1 MIRMKCYDGTQIL
14 MNKFNKVYSY
24 SSPLSNYDTLVSEL
38 DLVGKYKINDLVRY
52 GVSGPTNFEH
62 ATGIDAISMYETY
75 TQGNPRIIQLT
86 KNYAIKIYVSKREG
100 RDYFEY
106 SIQVRIINTSNNNI
120 LKSDGFICQWSNKIG
135 VLSYLLH
142 SITNVTFSDLPR
154 IIISVDSDNIK
165 QINRLTVGCLIQDFD
180 NLGEWGNIGY
190 YVANMIINRDDSQD
204 YQSFIDELRKNSA
217 ISEPVTPN
225 VPDIY
230 GDYDNSSDNIE
241 LPSIED
247 INIMSSIASD
257 IVKAYQVDLAN
268 LNQLTSFL
276 WSSGFIDTIKK
287 LQNNP
292 MENIQ
297 KLFYLPYDVETSAS
311 ETIKIGNTDSNI
323 QGNRITKQF
332 QEIDFGNIDITEY
345 YGNTLDYNTELSIYL
360 PFIGEKT
367 LNIYD
372 IMGGSLNL
380 KYRVDILTGN
390 CIAILS
396 ILRKQNDVTL
406 NSVLYTYIGDM
417 SNSVPLTSTQNNFF
431 KQILGNLTNPTALIT
446 NSGVQFTMAGISGVN
461 ATTYTHSGN
470 IGGNNG
476 FMSVLTPYLIIRR
489 PVNVKPADY
498 EKTFGYPA
506 CTSETLANQKGYCRY
521 RECYYNN
528 KYLDL
533 EKDVADE
540 ILNNLK
546 TKGVYIK

>member
-1 MIRMKCYDGTQIL
+1 MTNL
-14 MNKFNKVYSY
+14 TF
-24 SSPLSNYDTLVSEL
+24 SEL
-38 DLVGKYKINDLVRY
+38 
-52 GVSGPTNFEH
+52 
-62 ATGIDAISMYETY
+62 
-75 TQGNPRIIQLT
+75 PRL
-86 KNYAIKIYVSKREG
+86 
-100 RDYFEY
+100 
-106 SIQVRIINTSNNNI
+106 
-120 LKSDGFICQWSNKIG
+120 
-135 VLSYLLH
+135 
-142 SITNVTFSDLPR
+142 
-154 IIISVDSDNIK
+154 IISVDNDDIK
-165 QINRLTVGCLIQDFD
+165 KVSKMQFGIIIQQFN
-180 NLGEWGNIGY
+180 NLGEWGNIY
-190 YVANMIINRDDSQD
+190 YITAGVDMNSNSVNK
-204 YQSFIDELRKNSA
+204 SFIEELRQNEA
-217 ISEPVTPN
+217 ISEPVSPN
-225 VPDIY
+225 VPDVY
-230 GDYDNSSDNIE
+230 GNYDNSSDNIE
-241 LPSIED
+241 LPAIED

-257 IVKAYQVDLAN
+257 LVKAYQVDLAN

-276 WSSGFIDTIKK
+276 WSDGFIDTIKK

-297 KLFYLPYDVETSAS
+297 KLYYLPYDVEVSAS
-311 ETIKIGNTDSNI
+311 ETVKIGNTDSNI
-323 QGNRITKQF
+323 QGNRIVKQF

-396 ILRKQNDVTL
+396 IVRKQNDVTL

-431 KQILGNLTNPTALIT
+431 KQILGNLTNPTALVT
-446 NSGVQFTMAGISGVN
+446 NSGVQFALAGVSGVN

-489 PVNVKPADY
+489 PVNVKPANY

-506 CTSETLANQKGYCRY
+506 YTSATLENQTGYCRY
-521 RECYYNN
+521 RECYYDN

-540 ILNNLK
+540 ILNKLK

>member
-1 MIRMKCYDGTQIL
+1 MKCYDGKTIL
-14 MNKFNKVYSY
+14 INKCNDYTSG
-24 SSPLSNYDTLVSEL
+24 LLTNYDTLISDL
-38 DLVGKYKINDLVRY
+38 DLVKDYKIDGLYRY
-52 GVSGPTNFEH
+52 TNGNTYFEH
-62 ATGIDAISMYETY
+62 ATGINAKGFMEKY
-75 TQGNPRIIQLT
+75 TKENPYLIGIT
-86 KNYAIKIYVSKREG
+86 ES
-100 RDYFEY
+100 Y
-106 SIQVRIINTSNNNI
+106 SIAIYAYGGEGEDYRINATIVKN
-120 LKSDGFICQWSNKIG
+120 SDMQSIGGGFDTVCQEY
-135 VLSYLLH
+135 VLGIEPWLLFT
-142 SITNVTFSDLPR
+142 ITNITYSELPR
-154 IIISVDSDNIK
+154 IIMSVDSDDITKITAFQLAFVIQNFNPVDKWKNICYNVSYYDYSGESK
-165 QINRLTVGCLIQDFD
+165 NLIN
-180 NLGEWGNIGY
+180 
-190 YVANMIINRDDSQD
+190 
-204 YQSFIDELRKNSA
+204 ELRGNA
-217 ISEPVTPN
+217 TISEPISPN

-230 GDYDNSSDNIE
+230 GDYDNSSDNID
-241 LPSIED
+241 LPAIED

-257 IVKAYQVDLAN
+257 LVKAYQVDLAN

-276 WSSGFIDTIKK
+276 WSDSFIDTIKK

-297 KLFYLPYDVETSAS
+297 KLFYLPYNVEVSAS
-311 ETIKIGNTDSNI
+311 ENVKIGNTDSNI
-323 QGNRITKQF
+323 QGNRIVKQF

-396 ILRKQNDVTL
+396 IVRKQNDVTL

-446 NSGVQFTMAGISGVN
+446 NSGVQFAMSGVSGVN

-498 EKTFGYPA
+498 ERTFGYPA
-506 CTSETLANQKGYCRY
+506 CTSVTLANQKGYCRY
-521 RECYYNN
+521 RECYFDNQFF
-528 KYLDL
+528 DL
-533 EKDVADE
+533 EKDVCDE
-540 ILNNLK
+540 ILNKLK
-546 TKGVYIK
+546 TKGIFIK

>member
-1 MIRMKCYDGTQIL
+1 MIRMRCYDGKTIL
-14 MNKFNKVYSY
+14 VNKCNDYKSG
-24 SSPLSNYDTLVSEL
+24 LLTNYDTLISEL
-38 DLVGKYKINDLVRY
+38 DLVKDYKINELYRY
-52 GVSGPTNFEH
+52 TYGSTYFEH
-62 ATGIDAISMYETY
+62 ATGINAKGFMEKY
-75 TQGNPRIIQLT
+75 TKENPYLIGIT
-86 KNYAIKIYVSKREG
+86 KNYSIAIYAYGGEG
-100 RDYFEY
+100 KDYRINVTIVKNSDMQSIGGGFDTVCQEY
-106 SIQVRIINTSNNNI
+106 ALGIEP
-120 LKSDGFICQWSNKIG
+120 W
-135 VLSYLLH
+135 LLFT
-142 SITNVTFSDLPR
+142 ITNITYSELPR
-154 IIISVDSDNIK
+154 IIMSVDSDDITKITAFQLAFVIQGFNPVDKWKNVYYIVSYYDYSGESK
-165 QINRLTVGCLIQDFD
+165 NLIN
-180 NLGEWGNIGY
+180 
-190 YVANMIINRDDSQD
+190 
-204 YQSFIDELRKNSA
+204 ELRENSA
-217 ISEPVTPN
+217 ISEPISPN

-230 GDYDNSSDNIE
+230 GDYDNSSDNID
-241 LPSIED
+241 LPAIED

-257 IVKAYQVDLAN
+257 LVKAYQVDLAN

-276 WSSGFIDTIKK
+276 WSDGFIDTIKK

-297 KLFYLPYDVETSAS
+297 KLFYLPYDVEVSINES
-311 ETIKIGNTDSNI
+311 IKIGNTDSNI
-323 QGNRITKQF
+323 QGNRIVKQF

-360 PFIGEKT
+360 PFIGEKI

-396 ILRKQNDVTL
+396 IVRKQNDVTL

-446 NSGVQFTMAGISGVN
+446 NSGVQFAMSGVSGVN

-506 CTSETLANQKGYCRY
+506 YNSVTLEDQKGYCRY
-521 RECYYNN
+521 KECYFDYRV
-528 KYLDL
+528 YLL
-533 EKDVADE
+533 EKDITDE
-540 ILNNLK
+540 ILTKLK
-546 TKGVYIK
+546 TKGIYIK

>member
-1 MIRMKCYDGTQIL
+1 MFRMKCYDGKTIIV
-14 MNKFNKVYSY
+14 NKCNDYTSG
-24 SSPLSNYDTLVSEL
+24 LLTNYDTLISDL
-38 DLVGKYKINDLVRY
+38 DLIKDYKVNGLYKYTY
-52 GVSGPTNFEH
+52 GNTYFED
-62 ATGIDAISMYETY
+62 ATGINAKGFLEKY
-75 TQGNPRIIQLT
+75 TEENPFLIGIT
-86 KNYAIKIYVSKREG
+86 KS
-100 RDYFEY
+100 Y
-106 SIQVRIINTSNNNI
+106 SIAIYGGQDDTYYRLQATIVKNSNKQSIGGGWNTVCQRKNIEPMTPWLDYAVTNITFSELPRVIFSVNSDDITKITALQLAFCIQNFSPADKWKNIYYNVSYYIENTSDARTLI
-120 LKSDGFICQWSNKIG
+120 AELK
-135 VLSYLLH
+135 
-142 SITNVTFSDLPR
+142 
-154 IIISVDSDNIK
+154 
-165 QINRLTVGCLIQDFD
+165 
-180 NLGEWGNIGY
+180 GN
-190 YVANMIINRDDSQD
+190 
-204 YQSFIDELRKNSA
+204 ET
-217 ISEPVTPN
+217 ISEPISPN

-230 GDYDNSSDNIE
+230 GDYDNSSDNID
-241 LPSIED
+241 LPAIED

-257 IVKAYQVDLAN
+257 LVKAYQVDLAN

-276 WSSGFIDTIKK
+276 WSDGFIDTIKK

-297 KLFYLPYDVETSAS
+297 KLFYLPYDVEVST
-311 ETIKIGNTDSNI
+311 EENIKIGNTDSEI
-323 QGNRITKQF
+323 RGKRIVKQF

-396 ILRKQNDVTL
+396 IVRKQNDVTL

-446 NSGVQFTMAGISGVN
+446 NSGVQFAMSGMSGVN
-461 ATTYTHSGN
+461 ATSYTHSGN

-506 CTSETLANQKGYCRY
+506 YTSVTLANQTGYCRY
-521 RECYYNN
+521 RECYFDNRFF
-528 KYLDL
+528 DL
-533 EKDVADE
+533 EKEVCDE
-540 ILNNLK
+540 ILNKLK
-546 TKGVYIK
+546 TKGIYIK

>member
-1 MIRMKCYDGTQIL
+1 MKCYDGTEIL
-14 MNKFNKVYSY
+14 MNKFNNVYSY
-24 SSPLSNYDTLVSEL
+24 SSPLGNYDTLVSEL
-38 DLVGKYKINDLVRY
+38 DLIGNYKINGLVRY

-75 TQGNPRIIQLT
+75 TQDNPHIIKLT
-86 KNYAIKIYVSKREG
+86 KNYAIKIYVTKRDRES
-100 RDYFEY
+100 YFEY
-106 SIQVRIINTSNNNI
+106 LTNVEIVNTSNSNI
-120 LKSDGFICQWSNKIG
+120 LKSVAFTCQYSDKIS
-135 VLSYLLH
+135 VLSYLWY
-142 SITNVTFSDLPR
+142 SYTNVTFSDLPR
-154 IIISVDSDNIK
+154 LIISVDSDNIT
-165 QINRLTVGCLIQDFD
+165 QINSLNVGYIVQDFN

-190 YVANMIINRDDSQD
+190 NVGNMIINRDDSQANRF
-204 YQSFIDELRKNSA
+204 FIDELRQNSA
-217 ISEPVTPN
+217 VSEPVTPN

-230 GDYDNSSDNIE
+230 GNYDNSSDNIE
-241 LPSIED
+241 LPAIED

-257 IVKAYQVDLAN
+257 LVKAYQVDLAN

-276 WSSGFIDTIKK
+276 WSDGFIDTIKK

-297 KLFYLPYDVETSAS
+297 KLFYLPYDVEVSAS
-311 ETIKIGNTDSNI
+311 ETVKIGNADSNI

-345 YGNTLDYNTELSIYL
+345 YGNSLDYNTELSIYL

-396 ILRKQNDVTL
+396 IVRKQNDVTL
-406 NSVLYTYIGDM
+406 NSVLYSYIGDM

-446 NSGVQFTMAGISGVN
+446 NSGVQFTMAGVSGVN

-498 EKTFGYPA
+498 ERTFGYPA
-506 CTSETLANQKGYCRY
+506 CTSDTLANQKGYCRY
-521 RECYYNN
+521 KECYYDN

-540 ILNNLK
+540 ILNKLK
-546 TKGVYIK
+546 TKGIYIK

>member
-1 MIRMKCYDGTQIL
+1 MFRMKCYDGKTIL
-14 MNKFNKVYSY
+14 VNKCNDCTSG
-24 SSPLSNYDTLVSEL
+24 LLTNYDTLISEL
-38 DLVGKYKINDLVRY
+38 DLVKDYKIDGLFRY
-52 GVSGPTNFEH
+52 TYGSTYFEH
-62 ATGIDAISMYETY
+62 ATGINAKRFMEKYTEENPYIIGITKSYSIAIYASGGDGKDYQIHVTIVRNSNMEAIGGGFIVTCQEYVLGIE
-75 TQGNPRIIQLT
+75 PWL
-86 KNYAIKIYVSKREG
+86 NYAV
-100 RDYFEY
+100 
-106 SIQVRIINTSNNNI
+106 
-120 LKSDGFICQWSNKIG
+120 
-135 VLSYLLH
+135 
-142 SITNVTFSDLPR
+142 TNVTYSALPR
-154 IIISVDSDNIK
+154 IIMSVDSDDITK
-165 QINRLTVGCLIQDFD
+165 ISAFQLAFCKQDFNPVD
-180 NLGEWGNIGY
+180 KWKNVYYITSSYIGDTSESRALINELKGNKTI
-190 YVANMIINRDDSQD
+190 
-204 YQSFIDELRKNSA
+204 F
-217 ISEPVTPN
+217 EPVTPN

-230 GDYDNSSDNIE
+230 GNFDNSSDNID
-241 LPSIED
+241 LPAIED

-257 IVKAYQVDLAN
+257 LVKAYQIDLAN
-268 LNQLTSFL
+268 LNGLTSFL
-276 WSSGFIDTIKK
+276 WSDGFIDTIKK

-297 KLFYLPYDVETSAS
+297 KLFYLPYDVEVSAS
-311 ETIKIGNTDSNI
+311 ETVRIGNTDSNI
-323 QGNRITKQF
+323 HGNRIVKQF
-332 QEIDFGNIDITEY
+332 QEIEFGNINITEY

-396 ILRKQNDVTL
+396 IVRKQNDVTL

-431 KQILGNLTNPTALIT
+431 KQILGNLTNPTELIT
-446 NSGVQFTMAGISGVN
+446 NSGVQFAMAGASGVN

-506 CTSETLANQKGYCRY
+506 CTSATLENQTGYCRY
-521 RECYYNN
+521 KECYYDN

-533 EKDVADE
+533 EKSVADE
-540 ILNNLK
+540 IVNKLK

>member
-1 MIRMKCYDGTQIL
+1 MFKMKCYDGKTIL
-14 MNKFNKVYSY
+14 VNKCNNYASG
-24 SSPLSNYDTLVSEL
+24 LLTNYDTLISDL
-38 DLVGKYKINDLVRY
+38 DLVKNYKINGLYRY
-52 GVSGPTNFEH
+52 TYGETYFED
-62 ATGIDAISMYETY
+62 ATGINARGFMEKY
-75 TQGNPRIIQLT
+75 TKENPYLIGIT
-86 KNYAIKIYVSKREG
+86 KNYSIAIYAYQQ
-100 RDYFEY
+100 DLLF
-106 SIQVRIINTSNNNI
+106 RINVTIVKN
-120 LKSDGFICQWSNKIG
+120 SNKQSIG
-135 VLSYLLH
+135 GGFDTVCQRDLWLDFA
-142 SITNVTFSDLPR
+142 ITNVTYSQLPR
-154 IIISVDSDNIK
+154 IIMSVDSDDITKITAIQLAFIRQGFSNSDGWKNISYDFSYYIGDTSDSRSL
-165 QINRLTVGCLIQDFD
+165 INELK
-180 NLGEWGNIGY
+180 GN
-190 YVANMIINRDDSQD
+190 
-204 YQSFIDELRKNSA
+204 ET
-217 ISEPVTPN
+217 ISEPISPN
-225 VPDIY
+225 VPDVY
-230 GDYDNSSDNIE
+230 GDYDNSSDNID
-241 LPSIED
+241 LPAIED
-247 INIMSSIASD
+247 INIMSSIASNL
-257 IVKAYQVDLAN
+257 VKAYQVDLAN
-268 LNQLTSFL
+268 LNQLTAFL
-276 WSSGFIDTIKK
+276 WSGSFIDTIKK

-297 KLFYLPYDVETSAS
+297 KLFYLPYEVEVSA
-311 ETIKIGNTDSNI
+311 EENIKIGNADSQI
-323 QGNRITKQF
+323 TGKRIAKQF

-372 IMGGSLNL
+372 IMGGTLNL

-396 ILRKQNDVTL
+396 IVRKQNDVTL

-446 NSGVQFTMAGISGVN
+446 NSGVQFAMAGASGVN

-498 EKTFGYPA
+498 ERTFGYPA
-506 CTSETLANQKGYCRY
+506 YTSDTLANQKGYCRY
-521 RECYYNN
+521 KECYYDN

-540 ILNNLK
+540 ILNKLK
-546 TKGVYIK
+546 TKGIYIK

>member
-1 MIRMKCYDGTQIL
+1 MIRMKCFDGTQIL
-14 MNKFNKVYSY
+14 MNKFNDLNSGA
-24 SSPLSNYDTLVSEL
+24 LTNYDSLISEL
-38 DLVGKYKINDLVRY
+38 DIIGQYKINGITRY
-52 GVSGPTNFEH
+52 GISSPPSNFER
-62 ATGIDAISMYETY
+62 ATGIDARSFFEHY
-75 TQGNPRIIQLT
+75 TKESPLKIQITANYYLELYAT
-86 KNYAIKIYVSKREG
+86 KGKSSNRYVYGIKLFLKW
-100 RDYFEY
+100 
-106 SIQVRIINTSNNNI
+106 N
-120 LKSDGFICQWSNKIG
+120 KSDRELTFITTSCQETLGIAIEEPI
-135 VLSYLLH
+135 YLNNAM
-142 SITNVTFSDLPR
+142 TNLTFSELPR
-154 IIISVDSDNIK
+154 LIISVDNDDIK
-165 QINRLTVGCLIQDFD
+165 KVSKMQFGIIIQQFN
-180 NLGEWGNIGY
+180 NLGEWGNIY
-190 YVANMIINRDDSQD
+190 YIIAGVDMNSNSVNK
-204 YQSFIDELRKNSA
+204 SFIEELRQNEA
-217 ISEPVTPN
+217 ISEPISPN
-225 VPDIY
+225 VPDVY
-230 GDYDNSSDNIE
+230 GNYDNSSDNID
-241 LPSIED
+241 LPAIED

-257 IVKAYQVDLAN
+257 LVKAYQVDLAN

-276 WSSGFIDTIKK
+276 WSDGFIDTIKK

-297 KLFYLPYDVETSAS
+297 KLYYLPYDVEVSVS
-311 ETIKIGNTDSNI
+311 ETVKIGNTDSNI
-323 QGNRITKQF
+323 QGNRIVKQF

-372 IMGGSLNL
+372 IMGGTLNL

-396 ILRKQNDVTL
+396 IIRKQNDVTL

-446 NSGVQFTMAGISGVN
+446 NSGIQFAMAGGSGVN

-489 PVNVKPADY
+489 PVNVKPANY

-506 CTSETLANQKGYCRY
+506 YTSDTLANQKGYCRY
-521 RECYYNN
+521 RECYYDN

-540 ILNNLK
+540 ILNKLK
-546 TKGVYIK
+546 TKGIYIK

>member
-1 MIRMKCYDGTQIL
+1 MFRMKCYDGKTIL
-14 MNKFNKVYSY
+14 VNKCNDYTSG
-24 SSPLSNYDTLVSEL
+24 SLTNYDTLISDL
-38 DLVGKYKINDLVRY
+38 DLVKDYKINGQYRY
-52 GVSGPTNFEH
+52 FYNSPLYEP
-62 ATGIDAISMYETY
+62 ATGIDARGFFEKY
-75 TQGNPRIIQLT
+75 TEENPYLIGIT
-86 KNYAIKIYVSKREG
+86 AN
-100 RDYFEY
+100 Y
-106 SIQVRIINTSNNNI
+106 SIQIYAHQRNNEYLINVTVIKNSTK
-120 LKSDGFICQWSNKIG
+120 KSIGGGFDFVCQEDFW
-135 VLSYLLH
+135 LSYAVTN
-142 SITNVTFSDLPR
+142 ITYSFLPR
-154 IIISVDSDNIK
+154 IIMAVDSDDIK
-165 QINRLTVGCLIQDFD
+165 KITAFQLSFCR
-180 NLGEWGNIGY
+180 
-190 YVANMIINRDDSQD
+190 
-204 YQSFIDELRKNSA
+204 QSFSAVDGWKNINYFVSYYIGDTSDAKELINELKGNET
-217 ISEPVTPN
+217 ISEPITPN

-230 GDYDNSSDNIE
+230 GNYDNSSDNID
-241 LPSIED
+241 LPAIED

-257 IVKAYQVDLAN
+257 LVKAYQVDLAN
-268 LNQLTSFL
+268 LNQLTAFL
-276 WSSGFIDTIKK
+276 WSDGFIDTIKK

-297 KLFYLPYDVETSAS
+297 KLYYLPYDVEVSAS
-311 ETIKIGNTDSNI
+311 ETVKIGNADSNI

-396 ILRKQNDVTL
+396 VVRKQNDVIL

-446 NSGVQFTMAGISGVN
+446 NSGVQFAMAGVSGVN

-506 CTSETLANQKGYCRY
+506 CTSVTLENQKGYCRY
-521 RECYYNN
+521 RECYYDNRFYN
-528 KYLDL
+528 L
-533 EKDVADE
+533 EKDITDE
-540 ILNNLK
+540 ILTKLK
-546 TKGVYIK
+546 TKGIYIK

>member
-1 MIRMKCYDGTQIL
+1 MFRMKCYDGKTIL
-14 MNKFNKVYSY
+14 VNKFNDSA
-24 SSPLSNYDTLVSEL
+24 SGALTNYDTLISDL
-38 DLVGKYKINDLVRY
+38 DLVKDYKIDGLYRY
-52 GVSGPTNFEH
+52 TYGSTYFEH
-62 ATGIDAISMYETY
+62 ATGIDAKSFSEKY
-75 TQGNPRIIQLT
+75 TKENPYLIGITASYSIAIYAYQQSQYYRINVTIV
-86 KNYAIKIYVSKREG
+86 KNSDMQSIGGGLDTVCQEYAIGIEP
-100 RDYFEY
+100 
-106 SIQVRIINTSNNNI
+106 
-120 LKSDGFICQWSNKIG
+120 W
-135 VLSYLLH
+135 LSFT
-142 SITNVTFSDLPR
+142 ITNITYSELPR
-154 IIISVDSDNIK
+154 IIMSVDSDDITK
-165 QINRLTVGCLIQDFD
+165 ITTFQLAFVIQDFNPVD
-180 NLGEWGNIGY
+180 KWKNIYYTVSYYDYSGESKNL
-190 YVANMIINRDDSQD
+190 IN
-204 YQSFIDELRKNSA
+204 ELRGNA
-217 ISEPVTPN
+217 TISEPISPS

-230 GDYDNSSDNIE
+230 GDYDNSSDNID
-241 LPSIED
+241 LPAIED

-257 IVKAYQVDLAN
+257 LVKAYQVDLAN

-276 WSSGFIDTIKK
+276 WSDGFIDTIKK

-292 MENIQ
+292 IENIQ
-297 KLFYLPYDVETSAS
+297 KMFYLPYDVEVATNES
-311 ETIKIGNTDSNI
+311 IKIGNTDSNI
-323 QGNRITKQF
+323 QGNRIVKQF

-396 ILRKQNDVTL
+396 IVRKQNDVTL

-417 SNSVPLTSTQNNFF
+417 SNSVPLTSTQNNIF

-446 NSGVQFTMAGISGVN
+446 NSGVQFAMSGVSGIN

-498 EKTFGYPA
+498 ERTFGYPA
-506 CTSETLANQKGYCRY
+506 CTSITLANQKGYCRY
-521 RECYYNN
+521 RECYFDNQFF
-528 KYLDL
+528 DL
-533 EKDVADE
+533 EKDVCDE
-540 ILNNLK
+540 ILNKLK
-546 TKGVYIK
+546 TKGIYIK

>member
-1 MIRMKCYDGTQIL
+1 MKCYDGTEIF
-14 MNKFNKVYSY
+14 MNCASNIYSGV
-24 SSPLSNYDTLVSEL
+24 LGNYDTLVSEL
-38 DLVGKYKINDLVRY
+38 DLVGNYKINGLVRY
-52 GVSGPTNFEH
+52 GVSGPENFEH
-62 ATGIDAISMYETY
+62 ATGIDAISMLETY
-75 TQGNPRIIQLT
+75 TSDEPLKIQLT
-86 KNYAIKIYVSKREG
+86 KHFALKIYVTKRD
-100 RDYFEY
+100 RNSYFDYPVFVE
-106 SIQVRIINTSNNNI
+106 IINTSNNRI
-120 LKSDGFICQWSNKIG
+120 LKSNGSVCQTSDKIG
-135 VLSYLLH
+135 VLSYL
-142 SITNVTFSDLPR
+142 SNAITNVTFSDLPR
-154 IIISVDSDNIK
+154 IIISVDSNNIE
-165 QINRLTVGCLIQDFD
+165 QINSLSVGFLIQDFN
-180 NLGEWGNIGY
+180 NLGEWGNISY
-190 YVANMIINRDDSQD
+190 FVANTIIDGSVSSDNK
-204 YQSFIDELRKNSA
+204 YFINELRQNSA
-217 ISEPVTPN
+217 ISEPITPN

-230 GDYDNSSDNIE
+230 GDYDNSSDNID
-241 LPSIED
+241 LPAIED

-257 IVKAYQVDLAN
+257 LVKAYQVDLAN
-268 LNQLTSFL
+268 LNQLTAFL

-297 KLFYLPYDVETSAS
+297 KLFYLPYDVEVST
-311 ETIKIGNTDSNI
+311 EENIKIGNADSNI
-323 QGNRITKQF
+323 QGKRIVKQF

-396 ILRKQNDVTL
+396 VVRKQNDVTL

-446 NSGVQFTMAGISGVN
+446 NSGVQFAMSGVSGVN

-489 PVNVKPADY
+489 PVNIKPANY

-506 CTSETLANQKGYCRY
+506 YTSVTLANQKGYCRY
-521 RECYYNN
+521 RECYYDYRFEN
-528 KYLDL
+528 L
-533 EKDVADE
+533 EKDVSDE
-540 ILNNLK
+540 ILNKLK

>member
-1 MIRMKCYDGTQIL
+1 MFKMKCYDGKTIL
-14 MNKFNKVYSY
+14 VNKCNDYTSG
-24 SSPLSNYDTLVSEL
+24 LLTNYDTLISDL
-38 DLVGKYKINDLVRY
+38 DLVKDYKIDGLYRY
-52 GVSGPTNFEH
+52 TYGSTYFER
-62 ATGIDAISMYETY
+62 ATGINAKGFMEKY
-75 TQGNPRIIQLT
+75 TKENPYLIGIT
-86 KNYAIKIYVSKREG
+86 KS
-100 RDYFEY
+100 Y
-106 SIQVRIINTSNNNI
+106 SIAMYAHGGEGEDYRINVTIVKNSNMQSI
-120 LKSDGFICQWSNKIG
+120 GGGFDTMCQEFAIG
-135 VLSYLLH
+135 IAPWLSFA
-142 SITNVTFSDLPR
+142 ITNITYSALPR
-154 IIISVDSDNIK
+154 IIMSVDSDDITKITAIQLAFVRQSFSNTDGWKNIFY
-165 QINRLTVGCLIQDFD
+165 IAS
-180 NLGEWGNIGY
+180 Y
-190 YVANMIINRDDSQD
+190 YVGNTSDARALIN
-204 YQSFIDELRKNSA
+204 ELKGNET
-217 ISEPVTPN
+217 ISEPISPN
-225 VPDIY
+225 VPDVY
-230 GDYDNSSDNIE
+230 GDYDNSSDNID
-241 LPSIED
+241 LPAIED

-257 IVKAYQVDLAN
+257 LVKAYQVDLAN
-268 LNQLTSFL
+268 LNQLTAFL
-276 WSSGFIDTIKK
+276 WSDGFIDTIKK

-297 KLFYLPYDVETSAS
+297 KLYYLPYDVEVSAS
-311 ETIKIGNTDSNI
+311 ETVKIGNADSNI

-367 LNIYD
+367 LNVYD
-372 IMGGSLNL
+372 IMSGSLNL

-396 ILRKQNDVTL
+396 VVRKQNDVTL

-446 NSGVQFTMAGISGVN
+446 NSGVQFAMAGASGVS

-489 PVNVKPADY
+489 PVNVKPAAY
-498 EKTFGYPA
+498 ERTFGYPA
-506 CTSETLANQKGYCRY
+506 CTSDTLANQKGYCRY
-521 RECYYNN
+521 KECYYDN

-540 ILNNLK
+540 ILNKLK
-546 TKGVYIK
+546 TKGIYIK

>member
-1 MIRMKCYDGTQIL
+1 MFRMKCYDGKTIL
-14 MNKFNKVYSY
+14 VNKCNDYTSG
-24 SSPLSNYDTLVSEL
+24 LLTNYDTLISDL
-38 DLVGKYKINDLVRY
+38 DLIKDYKVNGLYRY
-52 GVSGPTNFEH
+52 TYGQTYFEQ
-62 ATGIDAISMYETY
+62 ATGINAKGFSEKY
-75 TQGNPRIIQLT
+75 TEENPYLIGIT
-86 KNYAIKIYVSKREG
+86 AS
-100 RDYFEY
+100 Y
-106 SIQVRIINTSNNNI
+106 SIAIYAYKQNTDFRINATIIKN
-120 LKSDGFICQWSNKIG
+120 SDKQSIGGGFDTICQEDFLGGEPW
-135 VLSYLLH
+135 LLYA
-142 SITNVTFSDLPR
+142 ITNVTYGTLPR
-154 IIISVDSDNIK
+154 IIISVDSDDITK
-165 QINRLTVGCLIQDFD
+165 ITAFQLAYCLQDFNPID
-180 NLGEWGNIGY
+180 KWKNVYYNVSYYIGDTSDARALIAELKGN
-190 YVANMIINRDDSQD
+190 
-204 YQSFIDELRKNSA
+204 ET
-217 ISEPVTPN
+217 ISEPISPN

-230 GDYDNSSDNIE
+230 GDYDNSSDNID
-241 LPSIED
+241 LPAIED
-247 INIMSSIASD
+247 INIMSSIASNL
-257 IVKAYQVDLAN
+257 VKAYQVDLAN

-276 WSSGFIDTIKK
+276 WSDGFIDTIKK

-297 KLFYLPYDVETSAS
+297 KLFYLPYDVEVS
-311 ETIKIGNTDSNI
+311 ENEYIKIGNTESEI
-323 QGNRITKQF
+323 QGKRITKQF

-396 ILRKQNDVTL
+396 IVRKQNDVTL

-446 NSGVQFTMAGISGVN
+446 NSGMQFAMSGMSGVN
-461 ATTYTHSGN
+461 STNYTHSGN

-506 CTSETLANQKGYCRY
+506 CTSVTLANQKGYCRY
-521 RECYYNN
+521 KECYYDNRFF
-528 KYLDL
+528 DL
-533 EKDVADE
+533 EKDVCDE
-540 ILNNLK
+540 ILNKLK
-546 TKGVYIK
+546 TKGIYIK

>member
-14 MNKFNKVYSY
+14 MNKFNNL
-24 SSPLSNYDTLVSEL
+24 SSGALTNYDSLISEL
-38 DLVGKYKINDLVRY
+38 DIIGQYKINGITRY
-52 GVSGPTNFEH
+52 GISSPPSNFER
-62 ATGIDAISMYETY
+62 ATGIDTRSFFEHY
-75 TQGNPRIIQLT
+75 TEENPLKIQITANYYLELYAT
-86 KNYAIKIYVSKREG
+86 KGESSNRYVYGIKLFLKW
-100 RDYFEY
+100 
-106 SIQVRIINTSNNNI
+106 N
-120 LKSDGFICQWSNKIG
+120 KSDRELTFISTPCQETLGIAVESPI
-135 VLSYLLH
+135 YLRNTM
-142 SITNVTFSDLPR
+142 TNLTFSELPR
-154 IIISVDSDNIK
+154 LIISVDNDDIK
-165 QINRLTVGCLIQDFD
+165 QVSKMQFGIITQSFN
-180 NLGEWGNIGY
+180 NLGEWGNIY
-190 YVANMIINRDDSQD
+190 YITAGVDMSSTSVSK
-204 YQSFIDELRKNSA
+204 SFIEELRQNEA

-225 VPDIY
+225 VPDVY
-230 GDYDNSSDNIE
+230 GNFDNSSDNIE
-241 LPSIED
+241 LPAIED

-257 IVKAYQVDLAN
+257 LVKAYQVDLAN

-276 WSSGFIDTIKK
+276 WSDGFIDTIKK

-297 KLFYLPYDVETSAS
+297 KLFYLPYDVEVSAS
-311 ETIKIGNTDSNI
+311 ETVRIGNTDSNI
-323 QGNRITKQF
+323 QGNRIVKQF

-396 ILRKQNDVTL
+396 VVRKQNDVTL

-446 NSGVQFTMAGISGVN
+446 NSGVQFAMAGASGVN

-489 PVNVKPADY
+489 PVNVKPSNY

-506 CTSETLANQKGYCRY
+506 YTSDTLANQTGYCRY
-521 RECYYNN
+521 KECYYDN

-540 ILNNLK
+540 ILNKLK

>member
-1 MIRMKCYDGTQIL
+1 MIRMKCYDGTEIL
-14 MNKFNKVYSY
+14 MNMFSNVNFGG
-24 SSPLSNYDTLVSEL
+24 LGNYDSLVSEL
-38 DLVGKYKINDLVRY
+38 DLIGKYKINALVRY
-52 GVSGPTNFEH
+52 GLSDLTNFEH
-62 ATGIDAISMYETY
+62 ATGVDAISMYETY
-75 TQGNPRIIQLT
+75 TQDNPRIIQLT
-86 KNYAIKIYVSKREG
+86 KNYAIKIYVTKRD
-100 RDYFEY
+100 RKSYFDYVTFVE
-106 SIQVRIINTSNNNI
+106 IINTSNNTM
-120 LKSDGFICQWSNKIG
+120 LKGSGFNCQWSDKAD
-135 VLSYLLH
+135 VLPYLTYAF
-142 SITNVTFSDLPR
+142 TNTTFSDLPR
-154 IIISVDSDNIK
+154 LIISVDSNNIT
-165 QINRLTVGCLIQDFD
+165 QINSLNVGHIIQGFN
-180 NLGEWGNIGY
+180 NLGEWGNIY
-190 YVANMIINRDDSQD
+190 YGVSNMIINRDDSQANRF
-204 YQSFIDELRKNSA
+204 FIDELRQNSA
-217 ISEPVTPN
+217 VSEPVTPS
-225 VPDIY
+225 VPNIY
-230 GDYDNSSDNIE
+230 GNYDNSSDNIE
-241 LPSIED
+241 LPAIED

-257 IVKAYQVDLAN
+257 LVKAYQIDLAN

-276 WSSGFIDTIKK
+276 WSDGFIDTIKK

-297 KLFYLPYDVETSAS
+297 KLFYLPYDVEATAS
-311 ETIKIGNTDSNI
+311 ETVKIGNTDSNI
-323 QGNRITKQF
+323 QGNRIVKQF

-396 ILRKQNDVTL
+396 IVRKQNDVTL

-446 NSGVQFTMAGISGVN
+446 NSGVQFTMAGVSGVN

-489 PVNVKPADY
+489 PVNVKPSDY
-498 EKTFGYPA
+498 ERTFGYPA
-506 CTSETLANQKGYCRY
+506 CTSDTLANQKGYCRY
-521 RECYYNN
+521 RECYYDNRFG
-528 KYLDL
+528 DL
-533 EKDVADE
+533 EKEVCDE
-540 ILNNLK
+540 ILNKLK
-546 TKGVYIK
+546 TKGIYIK

>member
-1 MIRMKCYDGTQIL
+1 MFRMKCYDGKTIL
-14 MNKFNKVYSY
+14 VNKCNDYTYGQYRYVYT
-24 SSPLSNYDTLVSEL
+24 SP
-38 DLVGKYKINDLVRY
+38 RY
-52 GVSGPTNFEH
+52 EP
-62 ATGIDAISMYETY
+62 ATGIDARGFLEKY
-75 TQGNPRIIQLT
+75 TKENPYLIGIT
-86 KNYAIKIYVSKREG
+86 AN
-100 RDYFEY
+100 Y
-106 SIQVRIINTSNNNI
+106 SIGIYAYQRNNEYLISATVIKNSSKQPIGGGFSAVCQEDFWLSSSVTNI
-120 LKSDGFICQWSNKIG
+120 TYSF
-135 VLSYLLH
+135 
-142 SITNVTFSDLPR
+142 LPR
-154 IIISVDSDNIK
+154 IIMSVDSDDIK
-165 QINRLTVGCLIQDFD
+165 KITAFQLAFCR
-180 NLGEWGNIGY
+180 
-190 YVANMIINRDDSQD
+190 
-204 YQSFIDELRKNSA
+204 QSFSAVNGWKNINYGVSYYNGDTSDARALINELKGNEV
-217 ISEPVTPN
+217 ISEPISPS

-230 GDYDNSSDNIE
+230 GNYDNSSDNID
-241 LPSIED
+241 LPAIED

-257 IVKAYQVDLAN
+257 LVKAYQVDMAN
-268 LNQLTSFL
+268 LNKLTIFL
-276 WSSGFIDTIKK
+276 WSDGFIDTIKK

-297 KLFYLPYDVETSAS
+297 KLFYLPYDVEVSAS
-311 ETIKIGNTDSNI
+311 ETIKIGNADSNI
-323 QGNRITKQF
+323 QGNRIIKQF

-396 ILRKQNDVTL
+396 VVRKQNDVTL

-446 NSGVQFTMAGISGVN
+446 NSGVQFVMSGVSGVN

-506 CTSETLANQKGYCRY
+506 CTSVTLENQKGYCRY
-521 RECYYNN
+521 RECYYDNRF
-528 KYLDL
+528 YDL
-533 EKDVADE
+533 EKDVSDE
-540 ILNNLK
+540 ILNKLK
-546 TKGVYIK
+546 TKGIYIK

>member
-1 MIRMKCYDGTQIL
+1 MFRMKCYDGKTIL
-14 MNKFNKVYSY
+14 VNKFSD
-24 SSPLSNYDTLVSEL
+24 STSGALTNYDTLISDL
-38 DLVGKYKINDLVRY
+38 DLVKDYKIDGLYRY
-52 GVSGPTNFEH
+52 TYGSTYFEH
-62 ATGIDAISMYETY
+62 ATGIDSKSFSEKYTKENPYLIGITASYSIAIYAYQQSQYY
-75 TQGNPRIIQLT
+75 RINVTIV
-86 KNYAIKIYVSKREG
+86 KNSDMQSIGGGVDTVCQEYAIGIEP
-100 RDYFEY
+100 
-106 SIQVRIINTSNNNI
+106 
-120 LKSDGFICQWSNKIG
+120 W
-135 VLSYLLH
+135 LSFT
-142 SITNVTFSDLPR
+142 ITNITYSELPR
-154 IIISVDSDNIK
+154 IIMSVDSDDITKITAFQLAFVIQGFNPIDKWKNINYTVSYYDYSGESK
-165 QINRLTVGCLIQDFD
+165 NLIN
-180 NLGEWGNIGY
+180 
-190 YVANMIINRDDSQD
+190 
-204 YQSFIDELRKNSA
+204 ELRGNA
-217 ISEPVTPN
+217 TISEPISPS

-230 GDYDNSSDNIE
+230 GDYDNSSDNID
-241 LPSIED
+241 LPAIED

-257 IVKAYQVDLAN
+257 LVKAYQVDLAN

-276 WSSGFIDTIKK
+276 WSDGFIDTIKK

-292 MENIQ
+292 IENIQ
-297 KLFYLPYDVETSAS
+297 KLFYLPYDVEVATNES
-311 ETIKIGNTDSNI
+311 IKIGNTVSNI
-323 QGNRITKQF
+323 QGNRIVKQF

-396 ILRKQNDVTL
+396 IVRKQNDVTL

-417 SNSVPLTSTQNNFF
+417 SNSVPITSTQNNFY

-446 NSGVQFTMAGISGVN
+446 NSGVQFAMSGVSGVN

-498 EKTFGYPA
+498 ERTFGYPA
-506 CTSETLANQKGYCRY
+506 CTSITLANQKGYCRY
-521 RECYYNN
+521 RECYFDNQFF
-528 KYLDL
+528 DL
-533 EKDVADE
+533 EKDVCDE
-540 ILNNLK
+540 ILNKLK
-546 TKGVYIK
+546 TKGIYINR

>member
-1 MIRMKCYDGTQIL
+1 MFRMKCYDGKTIL
-14 MNKFNKVYSY
+14 VNKCNDYTSG
-24 SSPLSNYDTLVSEL
+24 LLTNYDTLISDL
-38 DLVGKYKINDLVRY
+38 DLIKDYKVNGLYRY
-52 GVSGPTNFEH
+52 TYGSTYFED
-62 ATGIDAISMYETY
+62 ATGINAMGFSEKY
-75 TQGNPRIIQLT
+75 TKENPFLIGIT
-86 KNYAIKIYVSKREG
+86 AS
-100 RDYFEY
+100 Y
-106 SIQVRIINTSNNNI
+106 SIAIYGYQQGQYYRINVTIVRN
-120 LKSDGFICQWSNKIG
+120 SNKESIG
-135 VLSYLLH
+135 GGFDTVCQEGFGGVAPWLDFAVTN
-142 SITNVTFSDLPR
+142 ITYSFLPR
-154 IIISVDSDNIK
+154 IIMSVDSDDITK
-165 QINRLTVGCLIQDFD
+165 ITALQLAFCLQDFSPVD
-180 NLGEWGNIGY
+180 KWKNVYYNISY
-190 YVANMIINRDDSQD
+190 YVGNTSDARALIA
-204 YQSFIDELRKNSA
+204 ELKGNET
-217 ISEPVTPN
+217 ISEPISPN

-230 GDYDNSSDNIE
+230 GDYDNSSDNID
-241 LPSIED
+241 LPAIED

-257 IVKAYQVDLAN
+257 LVKAYQVDLAN
-268 LNQLTSFL
+268 LNELTSFL
-276 WSSGFIDTIKK
+276 WSDGFIDTIKK

-297 KLFYLPYDVETSAS
+297 KLFYLPYDVEVS
-311 ETIKIGNTDSNI
+311 ENEYIKIGNTESEI
-323 QGNRITKQF
+323 QGKRITKQF
-332 QEIDFGNIDITEY
+332 QEINFGNIDITEY

-396 ILRKQNDVTL
+396 IVRKQNDVTL

-446 NSGVQFTMAGISGVN
+446 NSGMQFAMSGMSGVN
-461 ATTYTHSGN
+461 STNYTHSGN

-506 CTSETLANQKGYCRY
+506 CTSVTLANQKGYCRY
-521 RECYYNN
+521 KECYYDNRFF
-528 KYLDL
+528 DL
-533 EKDVADE
+533 EKDVCDE
-540 ILNNLK
+540 ILNKLK
-546 TKGVYIK
+546 TKGIYIK